1 MGRTKVF
8 GALAT
13 TGAALALTFVA
24 SGAASAQ
31 AFEEQAQPEGSV
43 SHSEI
48 DVRQAD
54 TRQEVSCAA
63 LTDRTEVRIRGEAS
77 TDGEVL
83 GYMQSGE
90 WYTAS
95 CDSTAGG
102 TYGEPCGDGFHWL
115 EVFTEDVTGYAA
127 LLCLDAW
134 VEVDV

>member
-31 AFEEQAQPEGSV
+31 AVEEQARPEGSV

-48 DVRQAD
+48 DVRPAD
-54 TRQEVSCAA
+54 TRQVNCAA

-83 GYMQSGE
+83 GYMQPGE

-95 CDSTAGG
+95 CDSTPGG

-115 EVFTEDVTGYAA
+115 EVSTEDVTGYAA